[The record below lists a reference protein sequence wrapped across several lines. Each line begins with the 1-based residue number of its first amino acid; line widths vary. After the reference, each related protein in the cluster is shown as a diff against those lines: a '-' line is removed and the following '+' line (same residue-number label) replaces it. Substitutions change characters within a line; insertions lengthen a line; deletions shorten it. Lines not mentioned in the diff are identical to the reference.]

1 MIPTE
6 VLLLRS
12 LNAMER
18 AKLQL
23 IAGETTKATAS
34 IEEAM
39 TNVRK
44 ALEA

>member
-1 MIPTE
+1 M
-6 VLLLRS
+6 LRS

-39 TNVRK
+39 THIRK
-44 ALEA
+44 VLED